1 MSKKTVILISR
12 EYGSGGRKIG
22 QEVAKRLNIPF
33 YDKELIQL
41 AAKESG
47 YDEKLF
53 ENTQKQSKGT
63 FSYFLSVY
71 AAGMSPQ
78 DISLNDQ
85 LFLVTA
91 KTIHEV
97 SNESCVIIGRC
108 ADYILRDHPHTLS
121 IFVHADLEDRIKR
134 AKDEYGDDAPDL
146 KQKVLRTDKNRA
158 IYYNFYA
165 DQKWGHIG
173 HYDLSLNT
181 SNIDLDTCVDI
192 IVNAVEE
199 IE

>member
-1 MSKKTVILISR
+1 MSKNTVILISR

-22 QEVAKRLNIPF
+22 EKVAERLGIPF
-33 YDKELIQL
+33 YDKELIRK
-41 AAKESG
+41 AALESG

-53 ENTQKQSKGT
+53 ESTQKQGKGT

-97 SNESCVIIGRC
+97 ANESCVIIGRC
-108 ADYILRDHPHTLS
+108 ADYILKDHPHTLS
-121 IFVHADLEDRIKR
+121 IFVHADLDDRIQR
-134 AKDEYGDDAPDL
+134 AREDYGDDAPDL
-146 KQKVLRTDKNRA
+146 RQKVIRTDKNRA
-158 IYYNFYA
+158 TYYNFYA
-165 DQKWGHIG
+165 NQKWGQMD

-181 SNIDLDTCVDI
+181 SHIDIDTCVDI
-192 IVNAVEE
+192 ITKTVEE
-199 IE
+199 I